1 MKRAG
6 NHDWTTNERD
16 AFGVGPF
23 NAYQSTLNIQP
34 VIPISVTK
42 EWNIITRTI
51 LPVESWPAIHSDAYV
66 AGIGDTTFTA
76 FLSPANPGK
85 FVWGVGPAFLF
96 PTASSSELGSG
107 EWGLGPSIVGLY
119 MGKKIVAGALLN
131 SIWSFAGWGEKPVNA
146 MTLQPFVN
154 YNFPGGWYLTFSP
167 IIAANWIESA
177 DNVWTVP
184 LGGGFGKIVH
194 LGKLPVNL
202 SVQFFGYAVTPE
214 NGPTWSFRLQC
225 QFLFPK

>member
-1 MKRAG
+1 MIGLSLTGTDHRPDGSA
-6 NHDWTTNERD
+6 NTTSKAEELAKETQNPV
-16 AFGVGPF
+16 ANLISVPFQWNMALGVGPF

-51 LPVESWPAIHSDAYV
+51 LPVESWPAIRSDAYV

-107 EWGLGPSIVGLY
+107 EWGLDPRSWGFIWARKSWPARSLTISGLSPVG
-119 MGKKIVAGALLN
+119 
-131 SIWSFAGWGEKPVNA
+131 
-146 MTLQPFVN
+146 
-154 YNFPGGWYLTFSP
+154 
-167 IIAANWIESA
+167 
-177 DNVWTVP
+177 
-184 LGGGFGKIVH
+184 
-194 LGKLPVNL
+194 
-202 SVQFFGYAVTPE
+202 VT
-214 NGPTWSFRLQC
+214 SR
-225 QFLFPK
+225 